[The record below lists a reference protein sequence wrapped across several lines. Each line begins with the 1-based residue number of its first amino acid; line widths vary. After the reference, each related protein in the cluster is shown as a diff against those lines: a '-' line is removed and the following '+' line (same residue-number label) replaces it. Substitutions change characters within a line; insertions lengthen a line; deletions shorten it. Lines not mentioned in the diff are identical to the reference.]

1 MKSLLIAAAAATIT
15 TYGAAVSAGEDST
28 DRFGQAGNGVQVW
41 STDCGLVR
49 FQAQVG
55 NRDERRPCGRH
66 GMAYDEKGNLVKSAA
81 GMGGN
86 VRPASGGEAFGKSER
101 EEK

>member
-1 MKSLLIAAAAATIT
+1 MKSLLVAAAAATV

-55 NRDERRPCGRH
+55 NPNERRPCGRH
-66 GMAYDEKGNLVKSAA
+66 GMAYDEKGNLLKSAA
-81 GMGGN
+81 GMGGD
-86 VRPASGGEAFGKSER
+86 VKPTSGGDAVGKSER
-101 EEK
+101 EQK

>member
-1 MKSLLIAAAAATIT
+1 MKSLLVAAAAATV

-55 NRDERRPCGRH
+55 NPNERRPCGRH

-81 GMGGN
+81 GMGGD
-86 VRPASGGEAFGKSER
+86 VRPTSGSETFGKSER